1 MGSSYKISNL
11 YRSKYKVKN
20 GEELEVIDFTD
31 IIDLG
36 KKFYPIAKYF
46 INKYSFNENKYDLL
60 ELKKEDLET
69 FLNIVKTKSIFKYCD
84 KNEWFK
90 SYGNYYY
97 DEEIKEFHPFQ
108 IRVDR
113 EYYCFEEVEENQYY
127 IKKYKKKFT
136 KEEIIDLFLEDLIKE
151 ISELEKIN
159 LEQKFYFRIL

>member
-1 MGSSYKISNL
+1 MGASYKISTL
-11 YRSKYKVKN
+11 YRTEYKVKN
-20 GEELEVIDFTD
+20 GETLEVIDFID

-46 INKYSFNENKYDLL
+46 INKYNFNANEYDLL

-97 DEEIKEFHPFQ
+97 DNETKK
-108 IRVDR
+108 
-113 EYYCFEEVEENQYY
+113 NQYY
-127 IKKYKKKFT
+127 IEEYEEDFT
-136 KEEIIDLFLEDLIKE
+136 KEEIIDLFLKDLITE
-151 ISELEKIN
+151 ISELEEIN
-159 LEQKFYFRIL
+159 SEQKFYFRIL

>member
-1 MGSSYKISNL
+1 MGASYKISTL
-11 YRSKYKVKN
+11 YRTEYKVKN
-20 GEELEVIDFTD
+20 GETLEVIDFID

-46 INKYSFNENKYDLL
+46 INKYNFNANEYDLL

-97 DEEIKEFHPFQ
+97 DNET
-108 IRVDR
+108 
-113 EYYCFEEVEENQYY
+113 
-127 IKKYKKKFT
+127 KKK
-136 KEEIIDLFLEDLIKE
+136 
-151 ISELEKIN
+151 S
-159 LEQKFYFRIL
+159 ILY

>member
-1 MGSSYKISNL
+1 MGASYKISTL
-11 YRSKYKVKN
+11 YRTEYKVKN
-20 GEELEVIDFTD
+20 GETLEVIDFID

-46 INKYSFNENKYDLL
+46 INKYNFNANEYDLL

-97 DEEIKEFHPFQ
+97 DNETKK
-108 IRVDR
+108 
-113 EYYCFEEVEENQYY
+113 NQYY
-127 IKKYKKKFT
+127 IEEYEEDFT
-136 KEEIIDLFLEDLIKE
+136 KEEIIDLFLKDLITE
-151 ISELEKIN
+151 ISELEEIN
-159 LEQKFYFRIL
+159 SEQKFYFRIS